1 MSLLSK
7 IFNFKRAS
15 LPNSK
20 KFLIVGL
27 GNIGSEYKMTRH
39 NVGFE
44 TLNYLSNNIGMG
56 DVVLIKGSR
65 GLGLDSLVNNLEI
78 LA

>member
-1 MSLLSK
+1 MVDLLVTVGELGSLIAEGALNAGMTKSEIVQCRDSK
-7 IFNFKRAS
+7 HA
-15 LPNSK
+15 
-20 KFLIVGL
+20 
-27 GNIGSEYKMTRH
+27 
-39 NVGFE
+39 
-44 TLNYLSNNIGMG
+44 LNYLSNNIGMG